1 MVGCLQPIC
10 SSGEEMRGRLPVK
23 ASKADSGCF
32 FILLRCLPVVG
43 LLAGC
48 NSQPVR
54 YQLTSPDLPDKVS
67 SSNIVIL
74 AEGDQ
79 VQARVERSNLSTYTL
94 GGIIPVLIDALINSA
109 RQDLADELTG
119 TASRNLADFSV
130 SEQLRHKLEENRQA
144 FSWLKVRDIA
154 RTEGEGTKEATVKK
168 LLASGNEDLLI
179 VVKPTTYFLPDFDG
193 LMMKLTAYVYPGS
206 AQLMEYK
213 VDQKEEVSEMTSHT
227 DFSYFELSNATKD
240 KKSNMEKWASNSGA
254 EIRRAIREGTNKLG
268 NNLVSY
274 LRKPFPVTD
283 RSR

>member
-1 MVGCLQPIC
+1 M
-10 SSGEEMRGRLPVK
+10 SVK
-23 ASKADSGCF
+23 ASGAESIA
-32 FILLRCLPVVG
+32 FIYLLRCLPVVG

-48 NSQPVR
+48 SGPQVR
-54 YQLTSPDLPDKVS
+54 YQVTSPDLPAKVS

-74 AEGDQ
+74 AEGDE

-94 GGIIPVLIDALINSA
+94 GGIIPVLIDELVNSA
-109 RQDLADELTG
+109 RQDLADKLTG

-130 SEQLRHKLEENRQA
+130 SEQLRHKLEENRRA

-179 VVKPTTYFLPDFDG
+179 VIKPTTYFLPDFDG
-193 LMMKLTAYVYPGS
+193 LMMKLSAYVYPRS
-206 AQLMEYK
+206 APLMEYR
-213 VDQKEEVSEMTSHT
+213 VDQKEEASEITSHT

-240 KKSNMEKWASNSGA
+240 KKANMEKWASNSGA

-268 NNLVSY
+268 DNLVSY
-274 LRKPFPVTD
+274 LSKPFPVTD